1 MAPVGVADRAVAMSR
16 DEDKIISLQE
26 RRARDLERKQQA
38 ARQAQAADRRR
49 KLAEH
54 GPAAT
59 RIGRIAG
66 RVIAGLILMVFV
78 ASVVLWLWSR
88 FKG

>member
-26 RRARDLERKQQA
+26 RRARDLERKQEA

-54 GPAAT
+54 GPVAT

-66 RVIAGLILMVFV
+66 RVIAGLILIVFA
-78 ASVVLWLWSR
+78 ASVALWLWSR
-88 FKG
+88 FK